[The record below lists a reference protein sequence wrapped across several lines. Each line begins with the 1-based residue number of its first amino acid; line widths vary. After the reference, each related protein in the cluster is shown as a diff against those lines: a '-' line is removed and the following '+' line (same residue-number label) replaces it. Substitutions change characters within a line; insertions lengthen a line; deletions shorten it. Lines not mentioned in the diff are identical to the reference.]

1 MSSRTNARHPDK
13 PPAPSWTQKYGDVCG
28 ECGRRNPVE
37 KVDRGIVTLRKVR
50 ADRAHGRKKMPAP
63 PSVPAGA
70 ITLQEIA
77 KSMRI
82 AAAQAHMTDIP
93 AMPTPPPGIAQ
104 RTAMMNP
111 TPPPGW
117 SVPGASAL
125 APVPIPMPS
134 RQHAPNPEEYAARRT
149 GENTASDTLS
159 AELESELLK

>member
-37 KVDRGIVTLRKVR
+37 KVNRGIVTLRKVR

-82 AAAQAHMTDIP
+82 AAQQQAQMPDMP
-93 AMPTPPPGIAQ
+93 MPTPPPGIAQ

-117 SVPGASAL
+117 SVPTP
-125 APVPIPMPS
+125 APMPIPMPS
-134 RQHAPNPEEYAARRT
+134 RQHTPNPEEYAARRT
-149 GENTASDTLS
+149 GGNTASDTLS